1 MMRNSKVLSLLF
13 TVYAMFFLLSCTTPT
28 ESELPTLNFQKLLS
42 NNTEFVCQEKIEV
55 LSVIPLETSDTILL
69 ADIMKIVVA
78 DDLLFILDT
87 EYKLRQFDMQGR
99 FIREIGREGQGPEEY
114 TMLADFTINSDRNE
128 VYVSSMLKVVV
139 YDYEGV
145 FKRNI
150 DLEDDNLQVLTY
162 SNDNLFFIFPDKSYP
177 EGVNSA
183 TLVSVLDVD
192 GNLQKEFPVKKM
204 RRVGDFPFFN
214 NIATDGESVFYK
226 EEMGKTL
233 YAIRKDL
240 SVDSIA
246 VLDVGIY
253 SFQPEDFE
261 FSKQEVWNERYRLQ
275 NILPTD
281 DFMVFIFQ
289 KGLIGEEFE
298 PFLWN
303 RNDNSVC
310 RFDYKVAYQGN
321 DLLVMPKAVSDNK
334 VIGVLASPE
343 NEVESDNPVLVVLG
357 IGE

>member
-1 MMRNSKVLSLLF
+1 MRNIKLLGLLF
-13 TVYAMFFLLSCTTPT
+13 TVCTMFFFLSCNTPAQ
-28 ESELPTLNFQKLLS
+28 SELPTLSFQNLLS
-42 NNTEFVCQEKIEV
+42 DNAPSVCQEKIEV
-55 LSVIPLETSDTILL
+55 LSVIPLETSETVLL

-177 EGVNSA
+177 ESVNSA
-183 TLVSVLDVD
+183 TLVTVLDLD
-192 GNLQKEFPVKKM
+192 GNIQKEYPAQKM

-214 NIATDGESVFYK
+214 NIATDGASVYYK
-226 EEMGKTL
+226 EEMGQTL
-233 YAIRKDL
+233 YAIREDF
-240 SVDSIA
+240 SVDSLA
-246 VLDVGIY
+246 VLDMGRY
-253 SFQPEDFE
+253 AFQPEDFE
-261 FSKQEVWNERYRLQ
+261 FSKQEVWKERYRLQ

-281 DFMVFIFQ
+281 DFMVFILQ
-289 KGLIGEEFE
+289 KGLMGEEFE
-298 PFLWN
+298 PFLWK
-303 RNDNSVC
+303 RSDNSVC
-310 RFDYKVAYQGN
+310 RFDYKVTHQGN
-321 DLLVMPKAVSDNK
+321 DLLVMPKAVADNK
-334 VIGVLASPE
+334 LIGVLASPE
-343 NEVESDNPVLVVLG
+343 NEVESDNPVVVVLR
-357 IGE
+357 IN